1 MLSLLLLSR
10 SEAGFETA
18 TAPPPPVDD
27 EERLNRAKVVPS
39 HRIYQQPAYLATY
52 TCASVVPPVSF
63 TTDVSAD

>member
-27 EERLNRAKVVPS
+27 EERLHRAKVVPS
-39 HRIYQQPAYLATY
+39 HPSFQLPTCLATY
-52 TCASVVPPVSF
+52 RCASGSF
-63 TTDVSAD
+63 TTGASAD